1 MQKLTNEAFLN
12 KPLILIVEFE
22 NPTIDLS
29 KVKVDFKHTW
39 KRRTYDL
46 KWVSKTFGHANFH
59 W

>member
-46 KWVSKTFGHANFH
+46 K
-59 W
+59 